1 MMGVT
6 LSAAGSLQ
14 WFRNALCGE
23 LRARAEAEGK
33 DVYDVL
39 VAEASGTPTGAEG
52 LFFLPYLSGE
62 RTPHA
67 DPNARGC
74 FVGLTL
80 AHGRGHMARAIM
92 EGVCY
97 SLREAVEIFRGLGV
111 PIDEIRASGGG
122 AKSSFWRQIQADA
135 LRGKVTTLNSQ
146 EGPAFG
152 VALLATVAGGE
163 YATIQEACDATISQT
178 SELTTNEDA
187 ARVYDA
193 GFEVY
198 KRLYRSLKA
207 DFQAIAALG

>member
-14 WFRNALCGE
+14 WFRNALCPE
-23 LRARAEAEGK
+23 LHEIAKKNGVDVYDLLTAEAEK
-33 DVYDVL
+33 
-39 VAEASGTPTGAEG
+39 TPIGADG

-67 DPNARGC
+67 DPAARGS

-80 AHGRGHMARAIM
+80 AHDRGRVARAIM

-97 SLREAVEIFRGLGV
+97 SLRDSVEIFRSLNV
-111 PIDEIRASGGG
+111 PIDEVRASGGG
-122 AKSSFWRQIQADA
+122 AKSKFWRQIQADT
-135 LRGKVTTLNSQ
+135 LGSKVTTLNSE

-163 YATIQEACDATISQT
+163 YANIQEACDATIRRVSDLDPDPDAQKKY
-178 SELTTNEDA
+178 DA
-187 ARVYDA
+187 AFPIYQ
-193 GFEVY
+193 
-198 KRLYRSLKA
+198 RLYQDLKA
-207 DFQAIAALG
+207 SFQAIAAL